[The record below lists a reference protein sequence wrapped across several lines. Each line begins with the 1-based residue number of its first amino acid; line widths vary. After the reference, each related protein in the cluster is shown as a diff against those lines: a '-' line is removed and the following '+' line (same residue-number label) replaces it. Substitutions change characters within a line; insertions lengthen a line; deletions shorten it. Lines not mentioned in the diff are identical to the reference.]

1 MKYTFVLISVLSIL
15 LISCTHS
22 PKEPSYTRTQD
33 QIPSAMPT
41 PPVNQDSSA
50 DANDAANQQPE
61 SEAATAEIILNPPH
75 GEPGH
80 SCDIPVGSPLNA
92 LADNPVR
99 EVRNTS
105 LAPTIENAARMGS
118 PTRRQSS
125 PAPASSGTARL
136 NPPHGQPGHRCEIP
150 VGSPLN

>member
-1 MKYTFVLISVLSIL
+1 MKNFIIISVLSIYL
-15 LISCTHS
+15 FSCTHS
-22 PKEPSYTRTQD
+22 PKEPSYTRSRD
-33 QIPSAMPT
+33 QIPSAVAAQ
-41 PPVNQDSSA
+41 PVNDDSQDGSV
-50 DANDAANQQPE
+50 QQ
-61 SEAATAEIILNPPH
+61 SEPVEASAEIILNPPH
-75 GEPGH
+75 GQPGH

-92 LADNPVR
+92 QTDNPVR

-105 LAPTIENAARMGS
+105 MAPTIENAARLGS

-125 PAPASSGTARL
+125 AAPASSTARL